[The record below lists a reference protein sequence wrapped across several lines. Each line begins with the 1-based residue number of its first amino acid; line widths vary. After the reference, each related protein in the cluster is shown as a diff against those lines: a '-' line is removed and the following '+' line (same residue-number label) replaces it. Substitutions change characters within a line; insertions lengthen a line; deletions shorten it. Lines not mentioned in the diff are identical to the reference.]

1 MMFLSKIKQQFSSF
15 LTSVA
20 IKLLQLGGNNM
31 IFVTIFV
38 SLIVAGR
45 RTLDDVPE
53 NLKADVIADLTAMGL
68 HEGN

>member
-1 MMFLSKIKQQFSSF
+1 MMSLSKIKRQFNIF
-15 LTSVA
+15 LTNVA
-20 IKLLQLGGNNM
+20 IKLLKLGGNNM

-45 RTLDDVPE
+45 RTVDDVPE

-68 HEGN
+68 YEAN